1 MPNVTRLTID
11 PIPRRILDYIGSVKE
26 EGIWD
31 DSREMERS
39 AHVKTGSEED
49 IGYKP
54 S

>member
-11 PIPRRILDYIGSVKE
+11 LIPRRILDYIGSVKE
-26 EGIWD
+26 GIWD
-31 DSREMERS
+31 DSKEIQRS
-39 AHVKTGSEED
+39 AHIKTGSEED